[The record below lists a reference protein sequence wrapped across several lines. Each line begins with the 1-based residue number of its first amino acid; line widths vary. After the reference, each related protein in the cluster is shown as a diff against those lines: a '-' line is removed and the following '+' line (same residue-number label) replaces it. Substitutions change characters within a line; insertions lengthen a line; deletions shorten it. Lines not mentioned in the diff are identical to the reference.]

1 MTTRIQENSVKGLFI
16 IALYIF
22 LLLQGLVAGA
32 QSYRS
37 MNETSYRGFV
47 ASFGTRAADISSSVE
62 KIDQTRLLQAGGQI
76 GLILGNSV
84 VRSKI
89 GLLGYYSSTG
99 NTAGSTDLYESNALV
114 NFYPLALIT
123 GKSLTVEPYITGGVD
138 YDQYKF
144 YGYYINREPGQ
155 TNYSQ
160 AEAPFL
166 GKIKQFNATVGAGIE
181 VRLKDDYDF
190 IHLFSEIKYGKN
202 LSSKSSNQ
210 IFGNTQINNQ
220 TQLIVGISFG
230 ARR

>member
-1 MTTRIQENSVKGLFI
+1 MTTRIQENSVKGLFL

-47 ASFGTRAADISSSVE
+47 ASFGTRSADISSSVE

-114 NFYPLALIT
+114 NFLSACVDHR
-123 GKSLTVEPYITGGVD
+123 KEPYGRTL
-138 YDQYKF
+138 
-144 YGYYINREPGQ
+144 YY
-155 TNYSQ
+155 
-160 AEAPFL
+160 
-166 GKIKQFNATVGAGIE
+166 
-181 VRLKDDYDF
+181 
-190 IHLFSEIKYGKN
+190 
-202 LSSKSSNQ
+202 
-210 IFGNTQINNQ
+210 
-220 TQLIVGISFG
+220 
-230 ARR
+230 RRCGL